1 MSLATAT
8 STEAAWLVGLLQSGD
23 SFYPT
28 GGYAHSFGL
37 EGLVELGVVRDRATL
52 AEFFCLSVLPTLRHA
67 ELPLASHAFTALAPD
82 APDWPRVAEL
92 CVLAHALK
100 SPCELRAA
108 TENIGRQRAETYIV
122 ISKPSRISV

>member
-1 MSLATAT
+1 MNSAPATNT
-8 STEAAWLVGLLQSGD
+8 DAAWIVGFLQAGD

-52 AEFFCLSVLPTLRHA
+52 ADFFRLSVLPSLRQA
-67 ELPLASHAFTALAPD
+67 ELPLAAHAYTALDPA
-82 APDWPRVAEL
+82 APDWERVAEL

-100 SPCELRAA
+100 SPRELRAR
-108 TENIGRQRAETYIV
+108 NHMKI
-122 ISKPSRISV
+122 ISLAPEVL